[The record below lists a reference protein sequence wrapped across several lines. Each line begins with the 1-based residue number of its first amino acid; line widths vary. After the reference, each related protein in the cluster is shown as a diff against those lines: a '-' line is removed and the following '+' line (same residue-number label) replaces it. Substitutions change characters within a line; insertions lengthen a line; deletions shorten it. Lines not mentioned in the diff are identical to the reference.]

1 MLINMNKENAM
12 VVFEGKKIRNQW
24 YNNEWYYSV
33 IDVIGILTNSED
45 PRNYWK
51 VLKYRLNGEG
61 SESVTKCN
69 QLKLQASDGKFYET
83 DCANTQ
89 NMFRIIQ
96 SIPSLKAE
104 PFKLWLA
111 QIGYERIQEIENP
124 ELAQDRAK
132 EYYELKGYPKDW
144 VDKRVRGIAIR
155 QELTDEWK
163 NRGIKE
169 NRDFAILTNEISKA
183 TFDKTIEEYK
193 QFKGLP
199 SKKNANLRDYM
210 TDWELILTMVGEKA
224 TTDITKA
231 RDSKGMPRCKESAK
245 AGGNIAKNTRK
256 ELEKKIGKSILS
268 KENYLDLQ
276 SRKQKKLE
284 KK

>member
-1 MLINMNKENAM
+1 MNKENAM

-199 SKKNANLRDYM
+199 SKKNANLRDHM